1 MLDDIIEI
9 ILEVVL
15 GIVGE
20 VLVEVNVPKPV
31 KIGLSI
37 IAMALLFGVS
47 GIMIGIGIRDA
58 NMLLAAIGGGL
69 LVLFAGVGVYLVRK
83 YGRERRTE

>member
-37 IAMALLFGVS
+37 MAMTLLFGVS

-69 LVLFAGVGVYLVRK
+69 FILFAGVTVYLVRK
-83 YGRERRTE
+83 YRKELGI

>member
-37 IAMALLFGVS
+37 IVMTLLFGMS
-47 GIMIGIGIRDA
+47 GIMIGIGVRDA

-69 LVLFAGVGVYLVRK
+69 LVLFAGVTAYLVRK
-83 YGRERRTE
+83 YRKELGI

>member
-37 IAMALLFGVS
+37 IVMTLLFGVS

-69 LVLFAGVGVYLVRK
+69 FILFAGVTVYLVRK
-83 YGRERRTE
+83 YRKELGI